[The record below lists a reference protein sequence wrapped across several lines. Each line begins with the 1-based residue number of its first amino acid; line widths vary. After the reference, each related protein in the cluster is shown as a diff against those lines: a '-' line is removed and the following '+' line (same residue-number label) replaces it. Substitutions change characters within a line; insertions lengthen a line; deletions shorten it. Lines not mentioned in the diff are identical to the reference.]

1 MHLSLKISILVICF
15 PAAIIAAD
23 SEAARPGTPKLSL
36 PPVSK
41 PSISS
46 LRMKYSKV
54 SATNESGFAKVIQ
67 GEGETYAEGV
77 IDATGREVIVP
88 STNLLVSAISGP
100 TALVQKGRDFLFVNL
115 ERQRQDPSTLDRTRG
130 YAFAEPYACGL
141 ALVQKDNR
149 YLYLDPQGQPAFSAR
164 YDFAES
170 FHQDRAFVILG
181 DHKRIIDTRGK
192 TVAELKYDQVNPQS
206 PWCWQVTRIQGDKY
220 LSGFVDLNGNAVTPL
235 DYDEVGYYDAE
246 VQRIRVGR
254 ADKYGFLDERARV
267 VIPVQYE
274 QAEIF
279 AGGKA
284 RVMLKGR
291 DFFIDPNGKEVAE

>member
-1 MHLSLKISILVICF
+1 MHLSLKISILLFCF
-15 PAAIIAAD
+15 PAAGFAAD
-23 SEAARPGTPKLSL
+23 PDAVRPVAPKVSP

-41 PSISS
+41 PSVSP

-54 SATNESGFAKVIQ
+54 SATNESGFAKVSL
-67 GEGETYAEGV
+67 GDGDTYAEGV
-77 IDATGREVIVP
+77 IDAAGHEVIVP

-100 TALVQKGRDFLFVNL
+100 AALVQRGRDFLFVNL
-115 ERQRQDPSTLDRTRG
+115 ESLRKDASTLDHAKG
-130 YAFAEPYACGL
+130 YTFAEPYACGL
-141 ALVQKDNR
+141 ALVQLDDR
-149 YLYLDPQGQPAFSAR
+149 YFYLDAQGQPAFSAR

-170 FHQDRAFVILG
+170 FHQDRAYVTLG
-181 DHKRIIDTRGK
+181 ELKRIIDTKGQ

-206 PWCWQVTRIQGDKY
+206 PWCWQVTQIKDDKY
-220 LSGFVDLNGNAVTPL
+220 LSGFVDLNGHALTPL
-235 DYDEVGYYDAE
+235 NYDEVGYYDAE
-246 VQRIRVGR
+246 VRRIRVGR
-254 ADKYGFLDERARV
+254 AEKYGFLDERARE

-291 DFFIDPNGKEVAE
+291 GFFIDPSGKELPE